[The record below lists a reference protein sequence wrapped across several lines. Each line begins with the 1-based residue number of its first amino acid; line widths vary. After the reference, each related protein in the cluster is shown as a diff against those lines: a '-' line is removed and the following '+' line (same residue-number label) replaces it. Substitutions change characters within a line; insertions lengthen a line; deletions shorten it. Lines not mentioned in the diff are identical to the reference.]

1 MKITLDFKETFGIA
15 KEISC
20 KNFHKVQTAI
30 HPDFYGVHLCYQ
42 ELFRSLKTDLSL
54 FNQSHINVWKVPN
67 IQEYLIINN
76 FQWHLYWSK
85 IMPKNIKL
93 LVNNF
98 PQDIHKIQLLNYYVS
113 SEFIAFLSSTHHEL
127 NKINPDKL
135 QMLINTHI
143 SPEILLNLNKTYF
156 DKAHAKISLDLLA
169 KLLSFTRNKLNYRN
183 RIILEQRKSVFDEL
197 EQSSDIVKNLLNRTD
212 FTLSPDQVWRSI

>member
-1 MKITLDFKETFGIA
+1 MKIILDFEENFGAA

-20 KNFHKVQTAI
+20 KNFHKVQTTM
-30 HPDFYGVHLCYQ
+30 HPDFYGLYLCYQ
-42 ELFRSLKTDLSL
+42 EIFKSLKTDLSIL
-54 FNQSHINVWKVPN
+54 NQNRIHVWKDPN
-67 IQEYLIINN
+67 ISKYLIVNN
-76 FQWHLYWSK
+76 IQWYSYWSK

-98 PQDIHKIQLLNYYVS
+98 PQDIEKIELLNKIVS
-113 SEFIAFLSSTHHEL
+113 SEFIAFLSSTHHDL
-127 NKINPDKL
+127 NKMNPERL
-135 QMLINTHI
+135 QMLINKYI
-143 SPEILLNLNKTYF
+143 SPEVLLNLNKTYF

-183 RIILEQRKSVFDEL
+183 KIILEQRKSVFDEL
-197 EQSSDIVKNLLNRTD
+197 EQSCDIVKNLLNRSD